1 MLETIALINSYT
13 QSVNAVEPSLM
24 NFCVTD
30 GVSVSCISSCL
41 SIDSSS
47 KLTWNWLGSQVV
59 ATRYISSSTEEAA
72 SLFFSTGSSFEEY
85 EPGGYKMTKTDG
97 KREHILLIASEP
109 LTFERADWLEI
120 PSQTCL
126 VITPKVSSSS
136 FFWSQRPGLIRVRF
150 RSATCSSTRSSTRTF
165 CRRRCRS
172 PGRTTSQ
179 RQKVTGTHWET
190 CFVFSFAHVADSV
203 VTSLP
208 GGRPLRTSL
217 PPLRDR
223 LPFALPNATRLDSV
237 SVAYTLVVPPCN
249 PIP

>member
-30 GVSVSCISSCL
+30 GVS
-41 SIDSSS
+41 
-47 KLTWNWLGSQVV
+47 VV

-126 VITPKVSSSS
+126 VITPKVS
-136 FFWSQRPGLIRVRF
+136 
-150 RSATCSSTRSSTRTF
+150 
-165 CRRRCRS
+165 
-172 PGRTTSQ
+172 TSHHFHH
-179 RQKVTGTHWET
+179 RAG
-190 CFVFSFAHVADSV
+190 S
-203 VTSLP
+203 
-208 GGRPLRTSL
+208 R
-217 PPLRDR
+217 
-223 LPFALPNATRLDSV
+223 N
-237 SVAYTLVVPPCN
+237 
-249 PIP
+249 